1 VDNLLRFVSRQAA
14 TRSTSRGAKLDSAK
28 SLRRGF
34 TLIEIVVVLALG
46 ALILTVVLLGVNW
59 AQQSARDSE
68 RKNAVGQVQQAME
81 IWATSHGNVYTD
93 PSTGNIVNVTA
104 LYGPLSGTR
113 CGGSGVFQYLDC
125 SVVVPG
131 LGTLYI
137 PPSGTTN
144 PFQDGKFDM
153 ISITDRTG
161 GSSGTNGYCIRISL
175 EGLPHSVSAG
185 GQAFGASDKFKG
197 GHTMSDSGPC
207 T

>member
-1 VDNLLRFVSRQAA
+1 MFTD
-14 TRSTSRGAKLDSAK
+14 RSQVRTARNNS
-28 SLRRGF
+28 RGF

-46 ALILTVVLLGVNW
+46 ALILTVALLGVSW
-59 AQQSARDSE
+59 AQKSARDSE

-93 PSTGNIVNVTA
+93 PSTGNIVDVTA
-104 LYGPLSGTR
+104 LYGPLSGNR

-131 LGTLYI
+131 LGTHYI
-137 PPSGTTN
+137 PPSGSTN

-153 ISITDRTG
+153 ISITDRSG
-161 GSSGTNGYCIRISL
+161 GASGTNGYCIRISL
-175 EGLPHSVSAG
+175 EGLPHSVSSG
-185 GQAFGASDKFKG
+185 GQAYGASDKYKV